1 MQMLDYNEI
10 KSHKIMKKN
19 KIMRYL
25 SATLLILLTSITAAQ
40 QASRF
45 TLAPG
50 DQIAISVFDE
60 PDLSVEFTL
69 SDNGVVNYPLLG
81 EIRVA
86 GLTMPELEKRIADGL
101 RGDYLIKPEVT
112 VSMTQYR
119 MFYLN
124 GEVNRPGGYP
134 YQPGLTLEKALALA
148 GGLSPRAARKKIEV
162 KRASDVSDAT
172 EIIRMSDPVQA
183 GDVITVPQSFF

>member
-1 MQMLDYNEI
+1 ML
-10 KSHKIMKKN
+10 KTMKKLH
-19 KIMRYL
+19 IIVSL
-25 SATLLILLTSITAAQ
+25 GATLVVLATSLAAAQ
-40 QASRF
+40 QVSDYV
-45 TLAPG
+45 LGPG
-50 DQIAISVFDE
+50 DQVAISVFGE

-69 SDNGVVNYPLLG
+69 SDSGALNYPFLG

-101 RGDYLIKPEVT
+101 RGDYLIKPDVT
-112 VSMTQYR
+112 VSMKQYR
-119 MFYLN
+119 QFYLN

-148 GGLSPRAARKKIEV
+148 GGLSPRAARNKILV
-162 KRASDVSDAT
+162 KRASDSSSVAVS
-172 EIIRMSDPVQA
+172 IRMSDPVRA

>member
-1 MQMLDYNEI
+1 M
-10 KSHKIMKKN
+10 N
-19 KIMRYL
+19 KTKTLRPAG
-25 SATLLILLTSITAAQ
+25 ATLLILLTSLAAAQ
-40 QASRF
+40 QATSY

-50 DQIAISVFDE
+50 DQVAISVFGE

-69 SDNGVVNYPLLG
+69 SDNGVLNYPLLG

-86 GLTMPELEKRIADGL
+86 GLTMSGLEKRVADGL
-101 RGDYLIKPEVT
+101 RGDFLIKPDVT

-119 MFYLN
+119 PFFLN

-162 KRASDVSDAT
+162 KRASDSSGVAVN
-172 EIIRMSDPVQA
+172 IKMSDPVHA

>member
-1 MQMLDYNEI
+1 
-10 KSHKIMKKN
+10 MKKN
-19 KIMRYL
+19 QIARYVG
-25 SATLLILLTSITAAQ
+25 ATLLMLLTSIAAAQ
-40 QASRF
+40 QATRYA
-45 TLAPG
+45 LAPG
-50 DQIAISVFDE
+50 DQVAISVFDE

-69 SDNGVVNYPLLG
+69 SDNGVLNYPLLG

-101 RGDYLIKPEVT
+101 RGDYLIDPDVT

-119 MFYLN
+119 PFYLN

-162 KRASDVSDAT
+162 KRASDSSGAT
-172 EIIRMSDPVQA
+172 EIIKMSDPVHA